1 MAVHFNLQSTN
12 HDRSRFKIQ
21 GPSSR
26 RHFGVPGT
34 LLWPSPATS
43 ALASSARAGSH
54 DFVRGTLPTG
64 MLSSGQR
71 FPPRD
76 MVRRMRKANVEAGR
90 IWT

>member
-1 MAVHFNLQSTN
+1 MTVYIPGLKFRVHQAEDIL
-12 HDRSRFKIQ
+12 
-21 GPSSR
+21 
-26 RHFGVPGT
+26 VPGT

-71 FPPRD
+71 FPTRD